1 MGTQH
6 PELWFEADLAIVDV
20 ETTGLNP
27 DNDRVIEI
35 GIIHMRAGEVL
46 DRYSQLVDP
55 GIPIPEEVVK
65 LTGIQPEDVRGKPA
79 FDAIAAEVRARLEG
93 KVVVA
98 YNLSFDKKFITSEFQ
113 RANTTWPEG
122 PCLDPLVFARELH
135 RNDGSKRL
143 EAVAKRL
150 GIELANAHRA
160 ADDAEVTGHVLC
172 AFREQLPPILTDLV
186 QLQEQWSV
194 QQEQQMAAWRRRRG
208 KEGPDAFA
216 EAKKETVPASEKSDQ
231 LVLGPA
237 YIYGNEPDPVR
248 FFYKQISN
256 IGSRN

>member
-1 MGTQH
+1 MSTQH
-6 PELWFEADLAIVDV
+6 PEQWFEADIAAVDV

-27 DNDRVIEI
+27 ENDRVIEI
-35 GIIHMRAGEVL
+35 GIIHMRGGEVL
-46 DRYSQLVDP
+46 DRYSQLIEP

-65 LTGIQPEDVRGKPA
+65 LTGIQPDDVKGQPR
-79 FDAIAAEVRARLEG
+79 FEEIAADVRARLEG

-98 YNLSFDKKFITSEFQ
+98 YNLSFDKKFISSELV

-122 PCLDPLVFARELH
+122 PCLDPLVFARELQ

-150 GIELANAHRA
+150 GIALDNAHRA
-160 ADDAEVTGHVLC
+160 ADDAEVAGRVLY
-172 AFREQLPPILTDLV
+172 AFRDQLPPMLNDLV

-208 KEGPDAFA
+208 KEGPDVFA
-216 EAKKETVPASEKSDQ
+216 DAKTTAPSPSTDTNQV
-231 LVLGPA
+231 VLGPA

-248 FFYKQISN
+248 YFYKQIAN
-256 IGSRN
+256 TGSRN